1 MTHDEMWY
9 RNFELLKAYINEHHH
24 LPDKKKVENRGLLN
38 WAKYQRKKINEGA
51 LEEEKVKAFVALMA
65 TRTTEHTGGR
75 RSQREKAEGLK
86 DTNGIN

>member
-1 MTHDEMWY
+1 MNRDEIWN
-9 RNFELLKAYINEHHH
+9 RNFEQLQTYVREHHH

-38 WAKYQRKKINEGA
+38 WAKYQRKKIKEGA

-75 RSQREKAEGLK
+75 RSQREKAEGLT
-86 DTNGIN
+86 DANGIN